1 MICLTIFCLDKIQI
15 QNAPSVGLC
24 QRTWRLSTASAL
36 EDISQFKTMPRIGQ
50 TQAKTQA
57 CEQCTVVADW
67 LSQSGSQGRGWNNVR
82 GAVDVEVCECNFFIR
97 LFLCQH
103 PLASPALHPPAG
115 LVVSPFPSPAA
126 RHSRSQAA
134 LRGRTEGNLKGTHKE
149 GKKERGKE

>member
-82 GAVDVEVCECNFFIR
+82 GAVDVEVCECNFFYSAFS
-97 LFLCQH
+97 L
-103 PLASPALHPPAG
+103 PASPGFTGSA
-115 LVVSPFPSPAA
+115 SS
-126 RHSRSQAA
+126 SRACCLSLSFTSCTPQ
-134 LRGRTEGNLKGTHKE
+134 
-149 GKKERGKE
+149 